1 MKIKKTKKN
10 RLVFGFNQ
18 TQVCEQ
24 NQNFTH
30 KSVEHLVEHRAQAP
44 PVHGPVVRLLLE
56 NFRSQV
62 LWERAVQISVQSLLR
77 LFLPSK
83 RLHGGVTVPQV
94 FHRRWWWFRWDP
106 DLLCRVQSRSGQC
119 VPVSPT
125 GCSQASGPCRE
136 SSETHYYSTTPG
148 RSCDFDANHSFVH
161 QGVPWDRSL
170 PVDNV
175 QGVEVAERAGDFSS
189 VKAGSRLQED
199 PLPLE
204 VVEELQEE
212 KRRRRGATSSVKHGS
227 STLGHVTVPVWDV
240 GRCDSPLH
248 R

>member
-1 MKIKKTKKN
+1 M
-10 RLVFGFNQ
+10 
-18 TQVCEQ
+18 
-24 NQNFTH
+24 
-30 KSVEHLVEHRAQAP
+30 
-44 PVHGPVVRLLLE
+44 
-56 NFRSQV
+56 
-62 LWERAVQISVQSLLR
+62 
-77 LFLPSK
+77 
-83 RLHGGVTVPQV
+83 
-94 FHRRWWWFRWDP
+94 
-106 DLLCRVQSRSGQC
+106 
-119 VPVSPT
+119 SPT

-189 VKAGSRLQED
+189 VKAGSGLQED

-212 KRRRRGATSSVKHGS
+212 KRSDIISQTRLLHTGS
-227 STLGHVTVPVWDV
+227 RDRPGV
-240 GRCDSPLH
+240 GRGSLRLTSPPLT
-248 R
+248 